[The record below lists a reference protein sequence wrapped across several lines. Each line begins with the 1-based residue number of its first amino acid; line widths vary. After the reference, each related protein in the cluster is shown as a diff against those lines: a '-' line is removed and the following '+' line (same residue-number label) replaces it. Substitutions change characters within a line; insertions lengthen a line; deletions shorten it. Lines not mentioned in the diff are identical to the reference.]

1 MKECIPIKA
10 IVHCF
15 PHKKEK
21 NNCYGGKK
29 TVSWNIRPCNID
41 CISTEAKGSAL
52 DYMKG
57 DFDHS
62 AQTNSVVPVAQGQTY
77 TLLYPAKSRD
87 KGGAF
92 EF

>member
-1 MKECIPIKA
+1 
-10 IVHCF
+10 
-15 PHKKEK
+15 
-21 NNCYGGKK
+21 
-29 TVSWNIRPCNID
+29 
-41 CISTEAKGSAL
+41 
-52 DYMKG
+52 MKG